1 MKCQTNQRSGI
12 WIRPNQSNCQKPTG
26 DGSEVEA
33 ENVREN
39 TTSGEAERTD
49 AKPAGA
55 DTSPE
60 PPNSHK
66 DADAATGRTTPKRR
80 MGTKRERL
88 PMLQNEITNCQTVG
102 IVVKVG
108 RSQTRPHR
116 ILIAVYDATLCPK
129 CNGFL
134 AIDGAGMVI
143 CQTRGCELE
152 GVEYMPD
159 ELPERLAY
167 DKGAK

>member
-1 MKCQTNQRSGI
+1 M
-12 WIRPNQSNCQKPTG
+12 
-26 DGSEVEA
+26 EA
-33 ENVREN
+33 ENARGN
-39 TTSGEAERTD
+39 TTSGEVEPIG
-49 AKPAGA
+49 AKPAGV
-55 DTSPE
+55 DTSQE
-60 PPNSHK
+60 PPNSRK
-66 DADAATGRTTPKRR
+66 DTGAATGRTTPKRR

-108 RSQTRPHR
+108 RSQTKPHR
-116 ILIAVYDATLCPK
+116 ILIAVYDATLCPR

-134 AIDGAGMVI
+134 AIDDAGMVI